1 MKGHFAVLLLLAIS
15 WMGACTRK
23 ASPITTEKE
32 NITIEEQLQQIAI
45 QHFGEKY
52 RIEYNTS
59 KSFAS
64 ISKETKTR
72 KNEIFPTLS
81 FLVYDIQQKKILH
94 QEVVARAQLKWISDT
109 ALEIAVT
116 PGMVDDSGDTKA
128 GFIFDLTTGQK
139 RER

>member
-1 MKGHFAVLLLLAIS
+1 MKGHFAVLLLLVIS
-15 WMGACTRK
+15 FIGACTQKTR
-23 ASPITTEKE
+23 PITAEKE
-32 NITIEEQLQQIAI
+32 TIPIEDQLQQIATE
-45 QHFGEKY
+45 HFGEKY
-52 RIEYNTS
+52 RIQYNTS

-94 QEVVARAQLKWISDT
+94 QEVVARAQLKWASDT
-109 ALEIAVT
+109 TLEISVT

-128 GFIFDLTTGQK
+128 GFIYDVITGK
-139 RER
+139 KHNR

>member
-1 MKGHFAVLLLLAIS
+1 MKGHFAALLLLSIS
-15 WMGACTRK
+15 FLGACTQKVR
-23 ASPITTEKE
+23 PLTEEKE
-32 NITIEEQLQQIAI
+32 TIPIEEQLQQIAI

-94 QEVVARAQLKWISDT
+94 QEVVARAQLRWMSDT

-128 GFIFDLTTGQK
+128 GFIYDVTTGKKNK
-139 RER
+139 R